1 MVGNTARLGILV
13 TPLDFPLHRPGRIN
27 GVACSSHW
35 LATVIITIGDH
46 EFKAGGRGEIIIN
59 TQRVVAVLLPIF
71 HPVSFGNH
79 APVGNSRTAKVRI
92 VHPKRSHRH
101 ANRIDFAL
109 LKGPGQIN
117 VEWSVIG
124 PVITDG
130 RTVN

>member
-1 MVGNTARLGILV
+1 M
-13 TPLDFPLHRPGRIN
+13 
-27 GVACSSHW
+27 
-35 LATVIITIGDH
+35 ATVIITIGDH
-46 EFKAGGRGEIIIN
+46 EFKAGGRGEVIIN

-79 APVGNSRTAKVRI
+79 APVGNNRTVKVRI

-117 VEWSVIG
+117 VEWGALG
-124 PVITDG
+124 PVIADG
-130 RTVN
+130 RTVNRQGNPVGIGHG